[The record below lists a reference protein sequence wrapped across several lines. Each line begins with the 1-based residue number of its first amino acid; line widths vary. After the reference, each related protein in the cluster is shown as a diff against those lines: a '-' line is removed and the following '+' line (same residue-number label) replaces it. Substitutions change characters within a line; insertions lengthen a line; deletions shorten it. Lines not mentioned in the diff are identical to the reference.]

1 MSCYSHTRH
10 LNNLGLFSLEQ
21 RRLRGELI
29 KAYKGELIKAYK
41 IIMGRDRVDNHSL
54 FTRRR
59 GGPERWQRDPRS
71 RFSRRIAGI

>member
-10 LNNLGLFSLEQ
+10 LDNLGLFSLEQ
-21 RRLRGELI
+21 RRLRGELIKAYKGEFI

-54 FTRRR
+54 FY
-59 GGPERWQRDPRS
+59 
-71 RFSRRIAGI
+71 

>member
-10 LNNLGLFSLEQ
+10 LDNLGLFSLEQ

-54 FTRRR
+54 FTRHR
-59 GGPERWQRDPRS
+59 GGLKLERIGLKRDGKE
-71 RFSRRIAGI
+71 I